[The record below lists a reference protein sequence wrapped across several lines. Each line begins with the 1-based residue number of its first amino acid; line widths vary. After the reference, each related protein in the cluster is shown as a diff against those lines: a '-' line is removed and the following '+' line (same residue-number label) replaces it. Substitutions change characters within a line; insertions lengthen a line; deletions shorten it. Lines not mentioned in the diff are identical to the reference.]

1 MQIIERPP
9 LTSALRANSRATLT
23 ARRRSTRVIASC
35 HAGVYG
41 TRRRRRSPPATRPA
55 ARRARRR
62 RWRASGRAPS
72 SRAGRRRGS
81 PARRG
86 ASPRRPGP
94 SPTSKRGSATSTAS
108 SWRPCSVSTGSSVAE
123 PQVPAALALLA
134 VAEADRAVR
143 HRRLARGGVEQRP
156 ASSRRAR
163 PRRRCRR
170 PSGSGPARAR
180 RRAPRATTSSGRS
193 VKRLP

>member
-23 ARRRSTRVIASC
+23 ASRRSTDGDRLLPCRRV
-35 HAGVYG
+35 
-41 TRRRRRSPPATRPA
+41 
-55 ARRARRR
+55 RRARVVVVLRPLAR
-62 RWRASGRAPS
+62 QPVARDAVGAQASGRAPS

-86 ASPRRPGP
+86 ASTPPPGP

-108 SWRPCSVSTGSSVAE
+108 LVAAVQGEHRVEPAE
-123 PQVPAALALLA
+123 PEVPAALALLA

-143 HRRLARGGVEQRP
+143 HRRRAGARVEQRP

-163 PRRRCRR
+163 SRRRCRR

-180 RRAPRATTSSGRS
+180 RRARSSATSSGRS

>member
-23 ARRRSTRVIASC
+23 ASRRSTVVIASC

-41 TRRRRRSPPATRPA
+41 VLGVVVALRPLARQPVARDAVGREHQVEHGRHEPAADADRRHAAAHRRAARARRRRRSAA
-55 ARRARRR
+55 AR
-62 RWRASGRAPS
+62 
-72 SRAGRRRGS
+72 
-81 PARRG
+81 
-86 ASPRRPGP
+86 PRPPR
-94 SPTSKRGSATSTAS
+94 
-108 SWRPCSVSTGSSVAE
+108 SWRPCRESTGSSVAE

-134 VAEADRAVR
+134 VAEADRAVG
-143 HRRLARGGVEQRP
+143 HRRLARDGVEQRP

-163 PRRRCRR
+163 SRRRGRR

-180 RRAPRATTSSGRS
+180 RRAPRARRAAAGR
-193 VKRLP
+193 